1 MSRRLPPLNAVRAFE
16 AAARHLS
23 FTRAAS
29 ELHVTPAAISHQ
41 VKGLEDWF
49 GVRLFERRNREILM
63 TEAGQLLLPGVRDA
77 LDLLETAAQR
87 ISSRPDGTEIRITC
101 MPSFAA
107 KWLVPRLS
115 RFRARH
121 PEIDVLLSTEERLV
135 DLEVEPFDLG
145 IRSGRGNYPRL
156 SVHRLFDD
164 AVFPVCSP
172 ALINGDPPLRKLE
185 DLAHHTLLH
194 DDYPV
199 GWAEWLAAA
208 GVSGVDPRK
217 GPMFDNSAMLLQAAA
232 EGLGVAMAR
241 HALAYA
247 DLLAG
252 RLVRPFPMTLGSEL
266 AYYLVHQPG
275 ALRRTSVKAFQSWL
289 IEEADTYR
297 AEQEAGLRAG

>member
-1 MSRRLPPLNAVRAFE
+1 MSRRLPPLNALRAFE

-49 GVRLFERRNREILM
+49 GVKLFQRRNREILM
-63 TEAGQLLLPGVRDA
+63 TESGQLLLPGVRDG
-77 LDLLETAAQR
+77 LDQLEAASQR
-87 ISSRPDGTEIRITC
+87 IVTRGDGNELRLTC

-121 PEIDVLLSTEERLV
+121 PEIDVLLSTEDRMV
-135 DLEVEPFDLG
+135 DLDVEPFDLG
-145 IRSGRGNYPRL
+145 IRSGRGHYPGL
-156 SVHRLFDD
+156 TVYRLFDD

-172 ALINGDPPLRKLE
+172 ELLRGDKPLRTPS
-185 DLAHHTLLH
+185 DLVHHSLLH

-199 GWAEWLAAA
+199 GWLEWLAAA
-208 GVSGVDPRK
+208 GVDNVDHHR
-217 GPMFDNSAMLLQAAA
+217 GPMFDNSAMMLQAAA
-232 EGLGVAMAR
+232 EGMGVALAR

-252 RLVRPFPMTLGSEL
+252 RLVRPFPITLTSDY
-266 AYYLVHQPG
+266 AYFLVHVPRV
-275 ALRRTSVKAFQSWL
+275 ADRPKIVAFRTWL
-289 IEEADTYR
+289 IEEA
-297 AEQEAGLRAG
+297 EAYSAVQDAG